1 VLLLKKLD
9 VILVS
14 GRTTE
19 QGIGLE
25 EGKTS
30 ERYVKSVQHIQ
41 INPVDAEKLGLRKS
55 DVIDV
60 FTEAGSIS
68 VYWKAEKNLDRGLVF
83 FPYGLWANQLY
94 NSITDGTGM
103 PSFKGTE
110 ATLTRSS
117 NSKATSVEEIIQ
129 RLRGKS

>member
-1 VLLLKKLD
+1 MKKLD

-19 QGIGLE
+19 QGVGLE

-41 INPVDAEKLGLRKS
+41 LHPVDAEKLGLKES

-60 FTEAGSIS
+60 STESGSIS
-68 VYWKAEKNLDRGLVF
+68 VYWKADKNLDSGLVF

-94 NSITDGTGM
+94 NSKTNGTGM
-103 PSFKGTE
+103 PFFKGTK
-110 ATLTRSS
+110 ATITRSS
-117 NSKATSVEEIIQ
+117 NLKATSIEEIIK
-129 RLRGKS
+129 RLRGEI